1 MLCVDKKISSIG
13 ACIGAVVG
21 LVAITPACGF
31 VNVGESIAIGA
42 IAAMCSN
49 IAVHFKNKSTLD
61 DTLDVF
67 PCHGVGGMVGM
78 IMTGIFAADYG
89 TGLAPESWGL
99 AYGKFT
105 TFSHHMIGL
114 VGIAAFAFFGSYA
127 LYFITNKI
135 EPMRVTA
142 EEEELGLDITQHG
155 ESYQSLR
162 IDL

>member
-1 MLCVDKKISSIG
+1 
-13 ACIGAVVG
+13 
-21 LVAITPACGF
+21 
-31 VNVGESIAIGA
+31 
-42 IAAMCSN
+42 
-49 IAVHFKNKSTLD
+49 
-61 DTLDVF
+61 
-67 PCHGVGGMVGM
+67 
-78 IMTGIFAADYG
+78 
-89 TGLAPESWGL
+89 
-99 AYGKFT
+99 
-105 TFSHHMIGL
+105 MIGL

>member
-1 MLCVDKKISSIG
+1 
-13 ACIGAVVG
+13 
-21 LVAITPACGF
+21 
-31 VNVGESIAIGA
+31 
-42 IAAMCSN
+42 
-49 IAVHFKNKSTLD
+49 
-61 DTLDVF
+61 
-67 PCHGVGGMVGM
+67 MVGM